1 MYAKLVF
8 KNAERSIK
16 DYLIYIVT
24 LTICVTLFYSF
35 LSVSSSYYQP
45 DMGSEY
51 DFALLG
57 DGMKTAICAITLLVL
72 FLIRFANNY
81 MLQSRQ
87 KEFAVLAVMGMEQKT
102 IGRLFFAETFVMGII
117 SLVTGIFFGVLCSQF
132 ITAML
137 LTSYGKTYRLTWT
150 LFPDTVLLTAI
161 FFIFS
166 SFIVGLFNIRS
177 VRKTK
182 IIDMLLADREN
193 EPEPEK
199 SRWMYVVVIFFEV
212 FLLLMLIV
220 GIRKVWF
227 YYDARFALPVQ
238 AMFFGNILLP
248 AAGLIGSFLWLA
260 FKRKGGF
267 RKLVSGLSVCSVLN
281 AFLAARVPVLIKK
294 YYLPLGD
301 GMLNQYLLFVVI
313 SLIFFICSITY
324 LAGSFLLAWKEK
336 SLRHKYHNE
345 NLFFFGQMASKLN
358 TTGQMMS
365 LISITLTLAVF
376 LFIAAP
382 VLVSWAFG
390 YLDSRSMYDVQ
401 IFSRYNN
408 VYEEENLPGAG
419 YGVVSRFLA
428 GQGIETENDCTFHL
442 YLPERSDF
450 HSRMKYDFPAA
461 VISLSDYNAIRS
473 MLGMEAVSLGE
484 NEFTTQWRAV
494 ATDGERDDFLKA
506 HQTVE
511 TDGGSLALSNQP
523 WHQDNLGQ
531 TIYNSY
537 TNVVLVFPDAV
548 CEKLLPVMQNRY
560 IVTSGRISFENAR
573 RLAEEFE
580 AAYPEETDTGV
591 SYTIRLST
599 LQIND
604 AKANNFVL
612 QAAMIY
618 GAVVLMV
625 ICLTVLSLQ
634 QLLDAGHYRYRF
646 SVLRKLGV
654 EESRI
659 ERLMLK
665 QLGVWFGLPVTLA
678 IGVSGVVITYFFRTI
693 SAEIAAY
700 IGLASLL
707 QQAGVTAGILLLL
720 LICYFISTWILFRR
734 SAS

>member
-1 MYAKLVF
+1 
-8 KNAERSIK
+8 
-16 DYLIYIVT
+16 
-24 LTICVTLFYSF
+24 
-35 LSVSSSYYQP
+35 
-45 DMGSEY
+45 
-51 DFALLG
+51 
-57 DGMKTAICAITLLVL
+57 
-72 FLIRFANNY
+72 
-81 MLQSRQ
+81 
-87 KEFAVLAVMGMEQKT
+87 
-102 IGRLFFAETFVMGII
+102 
-117 SLVTGIFFGVLCSQF
+117 
-132 ITAML
+132 
-137 LTSYGKTYRLTWT
+137 
-150 LFPDTVLLTAI
+150 
-161 FFIFS
+161 
-166 SFIVGLFNIRS
+166 
-177 VRKTK
+177 
-182 IIDMLLADREN
+182 
-193 EPEPEK
+193 
-199 SRWMYVVVIFFEV
+199 
-212 FLLLMLIV
+212 
-220 GIRKVWF
+220 
-227 YYDARFALPVQ
+227 
-238 AMFFGNILLP
+238 
-248 AAGLIGSFLWLA
+248 
-260 FKRKGGF
+260 
-267 RKLVSGLSVCSVLN
+267 
-281 AFLAARVPVLIKK
+281 
-294 YYLPLGD
+294 
-301 GMLNQYLLFVVI
+301 
-313 SLIFFICSITY
+313 
-324 LAGSFLLAWKEK
+324 
-336 SLRHKYHNE
+336 
-345 NLFFFGQMASKLN
+345 
-358 TTGQMMS
+358 
-365 LISITLTLAVF
+365 
-376 LFIAAP
+376 
-382 VLVSWAFG
+382 
-390 YLDSRSMYDVQ
+390 LDSRSMYDVQ

-408 VYEEENLPGAG
+408 VYEEENLPVEG
-419 YGVVSRFLA
+419 YGVVSKFLA

-450 HSRMKYDFPAA
+450 HKRMKYDFPAV

-494 ATDGERDDFLKA
+494 ATDGERDDFLKS
-506 HQTVE
+506 HQTVT

-523 WHQDNLGQ
+523 WHQDNMGQ

-707 QQAGVTAGILLLL
+707 QQAGATAGILLLL

-734 SAS
+734 SAG